1 MSCLNPR
8 GETDLWSKV
17 VDSKPF
23 RERIGMYKYAH
34 WAQGLTQEQFMGLLC
49 AVGEYGCRG
58 GKVLQLLRRYAPAD
72 DRSFARAM
80 MALEVLAEFA
90 AGRPSTEGQMR
101 ERVFK
106 TGLAAQN
113 RMFRNNILA
122 RRPKLQDLRILREHY
137 GEAGLFDVLFSTF
150 TQDPPLPRSAQA
162 MMGTYL
168 RKLKPRGTQEVG
180 SLVRASLRGWDV
192 RVAQLPQY
200 FREAYGMEFLR
211 PVLDRLGGD
220 ASLSAPERKALRG
233 YNRWLRSRPGAE
245 PAAE

>member
-1 MSCLNPR
+1 MSRLKPK
-8 GETDLWSKV
+8 EEADFWSKV
-17 VDSKPF
+17 VGSRPF
-23 RERIGMYKYAH
+23 REQIGMYQYAR
-34 WAQGLTQEQFMGLLC
+34 WAQDLTQEQFMGLLC
-49 AVGEYGCRG
+49 AVGEYGYRG
-58 GKVLQLLRRYAPAD
+58 NKVLQLLRRCAPAD
-72 DRSFARAM
+72 DRAFAHAM
-80 MALEVLAEFA
+80 TALEVLAEFT
-90 AGRPSTEGQMR
+90 AGRPSTEDQVSQ
-101 ERVFK
+101 RVSK
-106 TGLAAQN
+106 AGYDAQD
-113 RMFRNNILA
+113 RMFRDNILA
-122 RRPKLQDLRILREHY
+122 RRWKLRDLRLLREHY